1 MSQLLEGKSLAK
13 HIMLFF
19 FIYMSYKSARL
30 TGPLFCIQ
38 SGCCWSV
45 FFYFQLLFMESD
57 ITKYFSVCAWI
68 VCSVLGESAEE
79 SLPVIQCQKVGGP
92 SEQGKQIPKTV
103 GQKSAIF
110 LIFFLF
116 MIQLFF
122 LPLFLSLFSVSM
134 NHACIPSFLT
144 CSRNIRQCANLISE
158 KISLHIKL
166 DSVKLLF
173 M

>member
-79 SLPVIQCQKVGGP
+79 SLPVLQCQKVGGP

-110 LIFFLF
+110 FYFFFIYDSTFFPSSLPLIVFSFNESC
-116 MIQLFF
+116 MHSF
-122 LPLFLSLFSVSM
+122 LPNVFQEHQAMCKS
-134 NHACIPSFLT
+134 H
-144 CSRNIRQCANLISE
+144 
-158 KISLHIKL
+158 
-166 DSVKLLF
+166 
-173 M
+173 